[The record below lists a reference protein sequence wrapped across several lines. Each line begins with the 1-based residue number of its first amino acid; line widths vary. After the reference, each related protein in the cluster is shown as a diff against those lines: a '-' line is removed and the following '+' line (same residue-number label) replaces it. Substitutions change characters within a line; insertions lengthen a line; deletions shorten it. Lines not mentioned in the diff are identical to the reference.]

1 MQMVWID
8 YLIIGIIAIST
19 LVSLVRG
26 FAKEAMSLVVW
37 ITAFIISSR
46 FYEDLSVHLTQID
59 NPTVR
64 TASAIGILFIAT
76 LIIGAMVNYILGQLV
91 IKTGLSGTDRVLGL
105 CFGAIR
111 GVLITSLMLLF
122 LDTLTPANQSQWWQQ
137 SVLIP
142 ELSVVVEWFFDLM
155 KQNSSLL
162 PKY

>member
-1 MQMVWID
+1 MVWID